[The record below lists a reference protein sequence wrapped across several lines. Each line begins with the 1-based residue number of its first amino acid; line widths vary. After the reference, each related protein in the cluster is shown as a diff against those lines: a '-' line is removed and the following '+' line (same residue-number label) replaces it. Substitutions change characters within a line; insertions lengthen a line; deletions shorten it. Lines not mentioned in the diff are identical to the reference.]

1 MQNLLRLL
9 DFCFPVAFAL
19 MARDLNRIE
28 NQSRCPLKEQRAE
41 KKTKPFPESEDSTVK
56 RFGKSVQGRT

>member
-1 MQNLLRLL
+1 
-9 DFCFPVAFAL
+9 